1 MAYYIFLEN
10 GKLNG
15 SGECLQLTEGVMNI
29 EVSEEVYN
37 AYSAE
42 PKRFIY
48 STEPI
53 EGAESIF
60 DNIYTNPNYEAE
72 LDKQEQERIGKLYMT
87 RYDFYK
93 YIVAPS
99 GITYD
104 QLEEIVNSNSDM
116 KAAWNLC
123 GNVYRGDTTLCEN
136 IKNYIPTMTDELLTA
151 IFEQFGKQGE

>member
-1 MAYYIFLEN
+1 MYYIFLEN
-10 GKLNG
+10 NKLNG
-15 SGECLQLTEGVMNI
+15 CGQCKILNEDIENI
-29 EVSEEVYN
+29 EVPEDVYN

-42 PKRFIY
+42 PNKYIY
-48 STEPI
+48 STESI
-53 EGAESIF
+53 EGVEAIF

-72 LDKQEQERIGKLYMT
+72 LQKQEQERIGKLYMT

>member
-1 MAYYIFLEN
+1 MTYYIFLEN

-15 SGECLQLTEGVMNI
+15 CGQCRQLTENVENI
-29 EVSEEVYN
+29 EVTEEVYN
-37 AYSAE
+37 LYNEAPDKY
-42 PKRFIY
+42 IY
-48 STEPI
+48 ADGEIVENPDY
-53 EGAESIF
+53 ESQQ
-60 DNIYTNPNYEAE
+60 E
-72 LDKQEQERIGKLYMT
+72 KQEQERIGKLYMT

-99 GITYD
+99 GISYD

-123 GNVYRGDTTLCEN
+123 RNVYRGDTTLCEN